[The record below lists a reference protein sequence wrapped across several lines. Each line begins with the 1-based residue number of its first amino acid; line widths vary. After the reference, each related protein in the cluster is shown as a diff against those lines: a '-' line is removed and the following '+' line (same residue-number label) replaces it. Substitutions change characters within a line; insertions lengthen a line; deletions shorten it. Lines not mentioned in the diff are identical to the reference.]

1 MAGATPDAPAVPRT
15 AVSAIRLFA
24 LCLVA
29 SVVSSPLPLPW
40 SVGSTVFLVVG
51 VVAGARA
58 LVTLVRSGGRPGL
71 VAVVSGLLALSGL
84 LLLSEVAGLVLWPIT
99 WDYEQCRS
107 AAITESGLE
116 QCEKDLDDR
125 IGSLLLPT
133 MR

>member
-1 MAGATPDAPAVPRT
+1 MAGAPPDAPAVPRT
-15 AVSAIRLFA
+15 AVSSIRLFA

-116 QCEKDLDDR
+116 QCENDLDDR

>member
-1 MAGATPDAPAVPRT
+1 M
-15 AVSAIRLFA
+15 
-24 LCLVA
+24 
-29 SVVSSPLPLPW
+29 
-40 SVGSTVFLVVG
+40 VGL
-51 VVAGARA
+51 VAGARA
-58 LVTLVRSGGRPGL
+58 LVALVRSGGRPGL

-116 QCEKDLDDR
+116 QCEAELDDR